1 MLLVNIFSIFIQKRL
16 AVTVK
21 GYTFALAFGKQGLV
35 RPRGTGAEERRVHW
49 KSYIKRE
56 SSTRAWMVFGEDV
69 VLLRG
74 YPRVKKKR
82 TVIIPVYAGH
92 IRGCEKKRDKR
103 VSPGSPET
111 EQMPF
116 PYGVKA
122 KDILQWRVWSWLRMN
137 ASYRLNTCKS
147 RGSMDS
153 ASLSLMATGARVSNA
168 YPTCPLLRD
177 SLLKGS
183 LIPDVFVFPHGSDK

>member
-1 MLLVNIFSIFIQKRL
+1 MAIIFGVYGKRL
-16 AVTVK
+16 YLCTRFREARPFGFVRIGSVTI
-21 GYTFALAFGKQGLV
+21 
-35 RPRGTGAEERRVHW
+35 ERVHW

-82 TVIIPVYAGH
+82 TVMIPVYAGH
-92 IRGCEKKRDKR
+92 IRGCEKKREKR
-103 VSPGSPET
+103 VSSG
-111 EQMPF
+111 
-116 PYGVKA
+116 

-147 RGSMDS
+147 RGSMDP
-153 ASLSLMATGARVSNA
+153 ALLGLMATGARVSNA